1 MPRTNFYESSRAVF
15 PRAWCKRTSYA
26 FFQTRNIGLQ
36 RSPFSYFWAVGAS
49 DLPGSSLGPAITSG
63 SDRIRIISF
72 SMFPRLVSTAQQSRW
87 IADKRNWTLD
97 EGNHYGRTVYSGLA
111 AFLLIA
117 QPRIRTNADA
127 DRIDSSTVANR
138 YALKASE
145 STTAVQHLLRPSF
158 VTCH

>member
-117 QPRIRTNADA
+117 QPRIRTNAGCRSNRLVDCSKQTVTLS
-127 DRIDSSTVANR
+127 RPPNPRPQSSIYSVR
-138 YALKASE
+138 VL
-145 STTAVQHLLRPSF
+145 
-158 VTCH
+158 